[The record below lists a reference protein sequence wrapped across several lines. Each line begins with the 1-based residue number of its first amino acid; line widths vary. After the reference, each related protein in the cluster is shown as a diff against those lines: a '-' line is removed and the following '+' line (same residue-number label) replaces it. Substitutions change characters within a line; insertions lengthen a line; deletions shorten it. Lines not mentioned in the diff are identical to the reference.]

1 MSKLIP
7 IIPVYRFVDGDDL
20 PLIGGKVYTYAAG
33 TTTPLTTY
41 SNKELT
47 VPNTNPVQ
55 LNLRGEAVIFLPTDV
70 LFDFDVFD
78 VGDTAIETVEDVTNG
93 IANSAPVFY
102 DNDGNPLAGGKLYT
116 YVAGT
121 TTPQSTYAD
130 TNGDVTNANPLVLD
144 GTGATEFWVDDAAYK
159 YVLKDSLG
167 NTIWSVDTRIAGEE
181 IPIPTDPYFSQVVL
195 LLHGDGA
202 DGGTTFT
209 DSSQYAAAAS
219 VNGAAVTDTDQKKY
233 GTASMWF
240 DEAGGY
246 ITFPDAAQ
254 YTIGTDDFTIEAW
267 VRRDATTSGS
277 DAIIAHGNPVSTL
290 TGWAFYVESAG
301 ALFFR
306 WRSGETSYTLYTAN
320 FQVPTGQWV
329 HVAVTREAGTL
340 RLFADGNIGI
350 YTTSLGAK
358 ISEITDVLFV
368 GEAYGTI
375 GGLKGHIDDLRFTI
389 GTARY
394 TANFTP
400 PDAPFPDAG
409 P

>member
-7 IIPVYRFVDGDDL
+7 IIPIYRFTDSGV
-20 PLIGGKVYTYAAG
+20 PLIAGKVYTYAADSV
-33 TTTPLTTY
+33 TRLTTY

-55 LNLRGEAVIFLPTDV
+55 LNLRGEAAIFLPADV
-70 LFDFDVFD
+70 AFDFDVYD
-78 VGDTAIETVEDVTNG
+78 VSDNAIETIEDVTNG
-93 IANSAPVFY
+93 IADSAPVFY
-102 DNDGNPLAGGKLYT
+102 GNDGLPLVGGKLYT

-121 TTPQSTYAD
+121 TTPQATYAD
-130 TNGDVTNANPLVLD
+130 SNGDATNANPLVLNAN
-144 GTGATEFWVDDAAYK
+144 GATEFWVDDAAYK

-167 NTIWSVDTRIAGEE
+167 NTIWSVDTVVSGEE
-181 IPIPTDPYFSQVVL
+181 IPAPTDPYFSEVVL

-209 DSSQYAAAAS
+209 DSSQYAATAS

-267 VRRDATTSGS
+267 VRRDATSTGS
-277 DAIIAHGNPVSTL
+277 DAIIAHGDPVSTS
-290 TGWAFYVESAG
+290 TGWAFWVDAFG

-306 WRSGETSYTLYTAN
+306 WRSAGTSVIIYTYN
-320 FQVPTGQWV
+320 YQVPQGQWV
-329 HVAVTREAGTL
+329 HVAVTREAGL
-340 RLFADGNIGI
+340 VRLFTNGNIGP
-350 YTTSLGAK
+350 YTTSAYPD
-358 ISEITDVLFV
+358 ISEVSASVFV

-375 GGLKGHIDDLRFTI
+375 GGIKGNVDDLRFTV

-400 PDAPFPDAG
+400 PAAPFPDAG